1 MARDGGAMAT
11 LASPALAGLQCY
23 LGHEVSICKTQNS
36 LNPHEMPVIICG
48 HIVRDFES
56 EAKTSG
62 NF

>member
-1 MARDGGAMAT
+1 MAT
-11 LASPALAGLQCY
+11 LASPALAGLQCH